1 MKNNKAVLGL
11 ALAMV
16 AAATSAM
23 PVMASAADEKTKV
36 EYVGEYTDAS
46 KQYYEVSVPAK
57 LLPGGTGVVKLE
69 GIWTPAQTIKVI
81 APTHVTL
88 TNNIDATSVK
98 ELAITFNDITKAGD
112 VNKAISVKENI
123 SVAEIS
129 DALIG
134 TWTGHI
140 VYTVTAN

>member
-1 MKNNKAVLGL
+1 MKNTKAILGL

-16 AAATSAM
+16 AATTSAM
-23 PVMASAADEKTKV
+23 PVMATNADKTKV
-36 EYVGEYTDAS
+36 EYIGEYTDAS

-57 LLPGGTGVVKLE
+57 LVPGGTGVVKLE
-69 GIWTPAQTIKVI
+69 GIWTPNQTIKVI
-81 APTHVTL
+81 APTSVSL
-88 TNNIDATSVK
+88 TNNIDASSVK
-98 ELAITFNDITKAGD
+98 NLAITFNDITKAGD
-112 VNKAISVKENI
+112 VNKAISVKEDI
-123 SVAEIS
+123 SVDNIS